1 MAAMPTPAERKALL
15 FLAGV
20 IVLGASVRVVRA
32 AKRDGAADAATR
44 QALRQQL
51 AAVDSARGADVSRR
65 GGSRAKPRAASRRLD
80 QRRPRVRSAPESNVS
95 HDSVPQWVREPLSEA
110 SDQSGRNTS
119 QPLLPVVPID
129 LDVASAAEI
138 EALPRIGPV
147 LARRIVA
154 DRAANGPFGSIE
166 GLTRVSGV
174 GPSLASALRAR
185 VTFSGTARP
194 SNAVAEHR
202 LRSPPPPSKS
212 LRRERRK

>member
-51 AAVDSARGADVSRR
+51 AAGDSARGADVSRR
-65 GGSRAKPRAASRRLD
+65 GVGRAKPRAASRRLD

-95 HDSVPQWVREPLSEA
+95 HDSVPQWVSEA

-119 QPLLPVVPID
+119 QPLLPVLPID

>member
-65 GGSRAKPRAASRRLD
+65 GGRAKPRVASRRLD

-95 HDSVPQWVREPLSEA
+95 HDSVPRWVREPLSEA

-119 QPLLPVVPID
+119 QPLPVLPID